1 MRIDIFFYAYEPG
14 LGDEMGGLR
23 KLLGLARGLQRA
35 GHTVRVVAPR
45 FLNLQEPW
53 LEVVTYPTLSARLL
67 RPLSAYLAMVW
78 TAWRRARQTPPDLVY
93 ARTNRS
99 VLPGLLA
106 RGLGAR
112 FVFEVNGDAFG
123 EQGWRRGILRALTIL
138 AADWI
143 NCRLA
148 SLVVAITPGLK
159 AMVERRYRVSP
170 ANVCLIP
177 SGTDPEHIRPLDP
190 RACRAALGLPLD
202 GAVVV
207 FLGVLYHHQ
216 GVQTLL
222 TAAPEILRRRPDAR
236 LLVVGDGPARGPL
249 EAKARTLGLSA
260 SVVFVGR
267 VPYQKVPLYLGAA
280 DCCVAP
286 FTAQRGETS
295 PLKLFDYFAAGRPV
309 VASAIPSIADLIKAS
324 GAVVPVPPEDP
335 QPLADEIV
343 ALLSDPQ
350 RRQILGEAGH
360 RYVEAHHAWDLLAK
374 QLLSHCD
381 HVNGASLRSE

>member
-1 MRIDIFFYAYEPG
+1 MRIDLFFYAYEPG
-14 LGDEMGGLR
+14 LGDEMGGIR
-23 KLLGLARGLQRA
+23 KLLGLARGLRRA
-35 GHTVRVVAPR
+35 GHAVRVVAPD
-45 FLNLQEPW
+45 FLKVDEPRV
-53 LEVVTYPTLSARLL
+53 EVVTYPTLSARLL

-78 TAWRRARQTPPDLVY
+78 VAWRRARRPPPDLVY
-93 ARTNRS
+93 ARTSRN

-123 EQGWRRGILRALTIL
+123 EQGWRGGILRALTIL
-138 AADWI
+138 VADWI

-170 ANVCLIP
+170 AKVCLIP
-177 SGTDPEHIRPLDP
+177 SGTDPDLIRPLDP
-190 RACRAALGLPLD
+190 RACRTTLGLPLD

-222 TAAPEILRRRPDAR
+222 TAAAEILGQCPDTR
-236 LLVVGDGPARGPL
+236 ILVVGDGPARGPL
-249 EAKARTLGLSA
+249 QAHARTLGLSA
-260 SVVFVGR
+260 SVAFVGR
-267 VPYQKVPLYLGAA
+267 VPYERIPLYLGAA

-295 PLKLFDYFAAGRPV
+295 PLKLFDYLAAGRPV
-309 VASAIPSIADLIKAS
+309 VASAIPAIADLIKAS
-324 GAVVPVPPEDP
+324 GAIVPVPPEDP
-335 QPLADEIV
+335 RLLADEVV
-343 ALLSDPQ
+343 ALLRDPG
-350 RRQILGEAGH
+350 RRQILGEAGR
-360 RYVEAHHAWDLLAK
+360 RYVEAYHGWDLLAK
-374 QLLSHCD
+374 QLLSYCGHID
-381 HVNGASLRSE
+381 GAPLRSE